1 VPVPSARG
9 RARRSGDRA
18 PRIAPVGVRAAPDR
32 GRTSG
37 RRGRLSARAPV
48 YLRGMA
54 EQAQSLGS
62 VDFST
67 HVLSL
72 ASTALIA
79 LGKMP
84 GPDDEI
90 APVDLETARHLI
102 DVLGMLEHKTKG
114 NLDESEHKL
123 LQSLIY
129 DLRVSYVD
137 AEKAKHG

>member
-1 VPVPSARG
+1 MF
-9 RARRSGDRA
+9 
-18 PRIAPVGVRAAPDR
+18 AA
-32 GRTSG
+32 
-37 RRGRLSARAPV
+37 
-48 YLRGMA
+48 MA
-54 EQAQSLGS
+54 DQAQSLGS

-84 GPDDEI
+84 GPDEET
-90 APVDLETARHLI
+90 PHTLDLETARHLI

-137 AEKAKHG
+137 AEKASHG

>member
-1 VPVPSARG
+1 VPVPSARSH
-9 RARRSGDRA
+9 ARRACAAHHR
-18 PRIAPVGVRAAPDR
+18 PVGLGASPDR

-37 RRGRLSARAPV
+37 RRGRISARAPV

-90 APVDLETARHLI
+90 LPVDLETARHLI